1 MSKYRYEKT
10 DLPSHFVN
18 QLAKL
23 LSKSMYKRKVYNT
36 VDFPREFEDN
46 VIVLMMVSKLI
57 DVYIVLYSTSRLNT
71 NYLLII
77 KIYYFVVKFRT
88 FY

>member
-1 MSKYRYEKT
+1 
-10 DLPSHFVN
+10 
-18 QLAKL
+18 
-23 LSKSMYKRKVYNT
+23 MYKVYNT

-77 KIYYFVVKFRT
+77 KVYYFVVKFRT
-88 FY
+88 FYYKDLTLSSDLVSQF

>member
-1 MSKYRYEKT
+1 MKCQMSKYRYEKT

-23 LSKSMYKRKVYNT
+23 LSKSMYKVYNT

-57 DVYIVLYSTSRLNT
+57 DVYIVL
-71 NYLLII
+71 
-77 KIYYFVVKFRT
+77 
-88 FY
+88 

>member
-23 LSKSMYKRKVYNT
+23 LSKLMYKVYNT